1 MKTFTNYAEK
11 KAKQFLN
18 LLQGY
23 TKGIRFTAILILLL
37 MGVSN
42 TWAWNISVNTY
53 FYYDNSTLNWTN
65 SCIQLMVGHSSWSQG
80 YEMTKISNTNL
91 YYVKMPKWD
100 GATQIAVFGTD
111 NVWGGEGSS
120 ISSRKSWAPNST
132 SVLNL
137 TANLSGSRL
146 LTVNSSA
153 TLSNSSL
160 SSHTALNTDQKAVVQ
175 SNASGSYKDDANAG
189 SVSISTYN
197 LSSATAAAASTGTT
211 SASAARTASVS
222 MTATAKTGYTFV
234 GWYDSNGALLTTNV
248 EYTYTCSGSTA
259 TYYARFKENT
269 YSVTISAGEG
279 GTVSPSGS
287 KTIGQV
293 TKTTVT
299 ATANDNYEF
308 ANWTATGGVVV
319 ANTTSAATTITATAA
334 GTLTANFRS
343 TATNSLT
350 VVAGAN
356 IESVAGSEDPV
367 TLGKTYDI
375 KATPKTGYLFST
387 WTANPAENATFGSAT
402 TANTTVT
409 VNNGSV
415 TVTASA
421 TEIMSTLTTS
431 NQYNAGNP
439 SYAAPSATVSNIGI
453 ATTATVTATAAD
465 NGYTFTGW
473 TLTNCTR
480 TDGGAADAP
489 SITVCSN
496 GDGKAATV
504 VANYEEDLATTKWY
518 ISGNGNGSGNDL
530 TPGSP
535 FTGWAT
541 NGIQM
546 FKKSGHS
553 TEEIY
558 YCTITA
564 NTIASSDDHFPFKVY
579 NATTS
584 KYWGNNGY
592 WVTKENNHPTL
603 SSNSGDNMKFRP
615 YLTGTYEFKLDATNA
630 SSPVLTV
637 TWPVYNQLRISAA
650 NPADA
655 TNTGEFDMT
664 GSGTYTVT
672 RSLKANTTYTFKIV
686 YNSEWYGANS
696 GNLTRASA
704 SKTLSTSGGNLTIKT
719 DVAGNYT
726 FTFNSSTKALSV
738 TYPTAYTVTYGVG
751 TIEGTDKVTTDPTV
765 SSGSLVLA
773 STPITFSK
781 GATKAGYTWKNWNSK
796 ADGTGANLGTED
808 TYVSSNRAAAITVY
822 ACYDLVGY
830 TVTLDPQE
838 GTGGTASVSAKLT
851 NPMPE
856 IELPTREAYDFG
868 GYYDAKG
875 GQGTQYY
882 KPDGTSANNWDKTT
896 DATLYAHWIP
906 TEYNITY
913 ELNGGTNHASNP
925 KTYNITQEITLQD
938 PTYTGHIFKGWF
950 DNADFTGDAILSIS
964 AGSTGAKTFYA
975 KWEIGTYEITL
986 DLQQGTGGTQTISA
1000 TFGSEMPAIITP
1012 TREGY
1017 LFNGYYDQTEGKG
1030 IKYYDETGKNI
1041 KNWNKGSATL
1051 YAYWVSY
1058 ENCIFFKNNL
1068 KWNNVYIYTFTDNA
1082 YWNDGTGVHPATNK
1096 LEQGQMTQLGK
1107 TDIYYYILTSSAGFK
1122 DIAFSDYDMRGYGF
1136 FNDHKAIYRS
1146 DRSDQMPL
1154 FIPQKDQTPTGDTY
1168 TTNKYYSSGIW
1179 MKYNSTE
1186 SGYVFANN
1194 IDDHWNED
1202 PLQTD
1207 AAGGYHFATEVS
1219 LSGNTTYKFKIKSIK
1234 EDWFRTNTAITSTKN
1249 TDIEFKAEV
1258 GGNDVQLTT
1267 TSPGTYI
1274 ISIDVTDGKMIVS
1287 VEYPLQ
1293 GGDYRLV
1300 YVESEVLGKAPY
1312 TKFHP
1317 AQSIRY
1323 QAEGE
1328 KIDTISFYINQAT
1341 GKNPAILLQQC
1352 SIDGGATI
1360 TWNDVAIQYINGNGG
1375 ANPAIAQAPAKRA
1388 GELYI
1393 GTGNVS
1399 ITKNGVY
1406 NFHLSQNNGVATMLE
1421 DTHPYVG
1428 NYYIRTDGADGGW
1441 RKYNT
1446 TPDNIMTHSQTAL
1459 THGGYDYYFCKWLQ
1473 KGNSV
1478 KYVVANDYS
1487 YCVSDTLTTDDIVT
1501 NINGDLP
1508 ANANVRFTW
1517 NSSTDSLS
1525 RAYLAGSGIISD
1537 RYLVLIG
1544 DANLKDTSGKN
1555 FNVSG
1560 LKANEVAFEDMGNWL
1575 YQLDVKANQNTLVK
1589 LTADY
1594 NKKTQYFKGS
1604 ADDTEQLIKGSE
1616 NYYTLRLIYDFKTNY
1631 LVSGLV
1637 GNQTI
1642 TDNLDLEEVMIVR
1655 SHHEEAQTLKI
1666 SGNGSVTAN
1675 KAYGVMTFNKTT
1687 LNDNTKS
1694 QYERALYWVSFPF
1707 NVKLDEAFGFGN
1719 YGEHWIMEYYDGEAR
1734 AKNGAWV
1741 DSDTYWKYITEPKGY
1756 TLEAGK
1762 GYVLCLDL
1770 DLLGNSAEFWNNEN
1784 TEIAL
1789 YFPSSEENPIVINN
1803 EATQRTTTVLDHI
1816 CSIERDDRNIHDSN
1830 WNIIGVPAYTKI
1842 AGMTGGGVISY
1853 YRYDASKNEYDPAM
1867 TSGFNFNTMHAYMVQ
1882 YAGTINWTEQ
1892 ATSIAALAARKS
1904 PTSKDQYTLRLAL
1917 QQEDAQ
1923 CDHTFIRLQEDN
1935 VTAEFDMNYD
1945 LCKIINRG
1953 ANIYSMINDVEVA
1966 ANVLPVEERVIPIG
1980 LDIHET
1986 GNYTFAMPDGT
1997 DGITAILIDYETG
2010 KETNLLLAD
2019 YTTELR
2025 EGTNNERFALRVRP
2039 NHVATEVETI
2049 IDGANGQIQK
2059 YIINGALYILNNSQ
2073 LYDAQGRMVQQ

>member
-23 TKGIRFTAILILLL
+23 TKGIRMTAILILLL
-37 MGVSN
+37 MGISN
-42 TWAWNISVNTY
+42 AWAVNFTGGKIY
-53 FYYDNSTLNWTN
+53 FRNDVTNWTTSN
-65 SCIQLMVGHSSWSQG
+65 IQIFAHQSG
-80 YEMTKISNTNL
+80 YTWVSDPMNEVPDTKL
-91 YYVKMPKWD
+91 YYIN
-100 GATQIAVFGTD
+100 ASC
-111 NVWGGEGSS
+111 NWGGFVSYRICGNSSKWGSGGFTNQS
-120 ISSRKSWAPNST
+120 SSSKYTGTNNSYGLNGGSIYLITPASASNGCTITPQWYGSNNDFLKYKATVKAKTSTDGSNYTTISSGNWPATITIKGT
-132 SVLNL
+132 Y
-137 TANLSGSRL
+137 LSGDGKTARND
-146 LTVNSSA
+146 VA
-153 TLSNSSL
+153 TS
-160 SSHTALNTDQKAVVQ
+160 KG
-175 SNASGSYKDDANAG
+175 ASGSYDAVATGLITMTYSSLNSEYAFVGWGTAENAPSSTSESYEYNIGQATTVYAFFKKKYTITFDANGHGTAPSSQTIIAG
-189 SVSISTYN
+189 AK
-197 LSSATAAAASTGTT
+197 ATEPAEPAEA
-211 SASAARTASVS
+211 
-222 MTATAKTGYTFV
+222 GYTFG
-234 GWYDSNGALLTTNV
+234 GWYKDADCTSAFDFNTAITNNV
-248 EYTYTCSGSTA
+248 TLYAKWTQNA
-259 TYYARFKENT
+259 TY
-269 YSVTISAGEG
+269 
-279 GTVSPSGS
+279 
-287 KTIGQV
+287 
-293 TKTTVT
+293 
-299 ATANDNYEF
+299 
-308 ANWTATGGVVV
+308 
-319 ANTTSAATTITATAA
+319 
-334 GTLTANFRS
+334 
-343 TATNSLT
+343 SLT
-350 VVAGAN
+350 VVKGEG
-356 IESVAGSEDPV
+356 ITSVTGSTDPV
-367 TLGKTYDI
+367 TLGSTYTI
-375 KATPKTGYLFST
+375 TATPKTGYTFST
-387 WTANPAENATFGSAT
+387 WTADPAENATFGSAT

-415 TVTASA
+415 IVTASA

-431 NQYNAGNP
+431 NKYDAGNP
-439 SYAAPSATVSNIGI
+439 GYAVPSATVSEIGI
-453 ATTATVTATAAD
+453 ATTATVTATAAS

-480 TDGGAADAP
+480 TDDGADNAT

-504 VANYEEDLATTKWY
+504 VANYAEDLTTSWVLKGSFVDDFATAYK
-518 ISGNGNGSGNDL
+518 
-530 TPGSP
+530 
-535 FTGWAT
+535 FV
-541 NGIQM
+541 
-546 FKKSGHS
+546 KKSGES
-553 TEEIY
+553 TGKVAY
-558 YCTITA
+558 VSLDLADSKAYQ
-564 NTIASSDDHFPFKVY
+564 FKVVDGDTWY
-579 NATTS
+579 GNNNSNEQYWIKATTNDWVFYS
-584 KYWGNNGY
+584 DNGNCY
-592 WVTKENNHPTL
+592 MK
-603 SSNSGDNMKFRP
+603 SSVAG
-615 YLTGTYEFKLDATNA
+615 
-630 SSPVLTV
+630 
-637 TWPVYNQLRISAA
+637 
-650 NPADA
+650 
-655 TNTGEFDMT
+655 
-664 GSGTYTVT
+664 
-672 RSLKANTTYTFKIV
+672 TYTFKIDF
-686 YNSEWYGANS
+686 S
-696 GNLTRASA
+696 GTNP
-704 SKTLSTSGGNLTIKT
+704 K
-719 DVAGNYT
+719 V
-726 FTFNSSTKALSV
+726 SV
-738 TYPTAYTVTYGVG
+738 QFPAAYKITYDVG
-751 TIEGTDKVTTDPTV
+751 TNKGTDKVTTNPSIT
-765 SSGSLVLA
+765 SGTLVLA

-796 ADGTGANLGTED
+796 ADGTGTILGTGD
-808 TYVSSNRAAAITVY
+808 TYVSSNRAADITVY
-822 ACYDLVGY
+822 ACYNLVGY

-838 GTGGTASVSAKLT
+838 GTGGTASVSAKLN
-851 NPMPE
+851 NPMPK

-868 GYYDAKG
+868 GYYDAEG

-882 KPDGTSANNWDKTT
+882 KPDGTSAKNWDKTT

-1017 LFNGYYDQTEGKG
+1017 LFNGYYDQTGGKG
-1030 IKYYDETGKNI
+1030 TKYYNETGKNI

-1107 TDIYYYILTSSAGFK
+1107 TDIYYYILTSSARFK

-1194 IDDHWNED
+1194 IDAQWNED
-1202 PLQTD
+1202 PLVTD

-1274 ISIDVTDGKMIVS
+1274 ISIDVTDGKMMVS

-1300 YVESEVLGKAPY
+1300 YVESEVLGQAPY

-1328 KIDTISFYINQAT
+1328 KIDTISFYINQTT

-1352 SIDGGATI
+1352 SIDGATI

-1406 NFHLSQNNGVATMLE
+1406 NFHLSQTDGVATMLE

-1473 KGNSV
+1473 KGNNV

-1517 NSSTDSLS
+1517 NSSTNSLS

-1666 SGNGSVTAN
+1666 SGNVSVTAN
-1675 KAYGVMTFNKTT
+1675 KAYGVMTFNKST
-1687 LNDNTKS
+1687 LNGAGS
-1694 QYERALYWVSFPF
+1694 QHERALYWVSFPF
-1707 NVKLDEAFGFGN
+1707 DVKLDEAFGFGN

-1770 DLLGNSAEFWNNEN
+1770 DLLGNNAEFWDNEN

-1789 YFPSSEENPIVINN
+1789 YFPSCEENPIVINN
-1803 EATQRTTTVLDHI
+1803 AATQRETRVPEYI
-1816 CSIERDDRNIHDSN
+1816 CTIERDDRNIHDSN

-1842 AGMTGGGVISY
+1842 AEMVGENIFYYQYNAADNTYISGVT
-1853 YRYDASKNEYDPAM
+1853 P
-1867 TSGFNFNTMHAYMVQ
+1867 NFNTMHAYMVQ
-1882 YAGTINWTEQ
+1882 FAGTINWTEQ

-1917 QQEDAQ
+1917 QQEGTDH
-1923 CDHTFIRLQEDN
+1923 DHTFIRLQEDN
-1935 VTAEFDMNYD
+1935 ATAEFDMNYD
-1945 LCKIINRG
+1945 LCKIINSG
-1953 ANIYSMINDVEVA
+1953 ANIYSMIGNVEVA
-1966 ANVLPVEERVIPIG
+1966 ANVLPMEERVIPLG

-2039 NHVATEVETI
+2039 NHVATAVETI

-2059 YIINGALYILNNSQ
+2059 YIINGALYILNNGQ
-2073 LYDAQGRMVQQ
+2073 LYDAQGRMVQP

>member
-1 MKTFTNYAEK
+1 MKTFTHYAEK

-23 TKGIRFTAILILLL
+23 TKGIRMTAILILLL
-37 MGVSN
+37 MGVNNAQAADASN
-42 TWAWNISVNTY
+42 AIV
-53 FYYDNSTLNWTN
+53 YYDNTASNW
-65 SCIQLMVGHSSWSQG
+65 SDVQILIGHSTWSSV
-80 YEMTKISNTNL
+80 YTLSKISGTNNL
-91 YYVKMPKWD
+91 YCN
-100 GATQIAVFGTD
+100 TSLS
-111 NVWGGEGSS
+111 WGGYSEFYFVTGASSWGDEGNSPTHRKGYVTNYSAKKTTGLGSNKYLYVSS
-120 ISSRKSWAPNST
+120 GTSKGASLTETKLNNGYSELNYTQTVQQHLSTDGGTNYSASTTALATVKVSSNK
-132 SVLNL
+132 LN
-137 TANLSGSRL
+137 G
-146 LTVNSSA
+146 NSS
-153 TLSNSSL
+153 TTSS
-160 SSHTALNTDQKAVVQ
+160 SGTI
-175 SNASGSYKDDANAG
+175 ASGSSNA
-189 SVSISTYN
+189 TC
-197 LSSATAAAASTGTT
+197 
-211 SASAARTASVS
+211 SAARTATVTYTVS
-222 MTATAKTGYTFV
+222 GVKAGYTFV
-234 GWYDSNGALLTTNV
+234 GWYDGTTQKSTSTT
-248 EYTYTCSGSTA
+248 YTYNATA
-259 TYYARFKENT
+259 AKTITARFKENM
-269 YSVTISAGEG
+269 YSVTISAGSG

-287 KTIGQV
+287 QTIGQV
-293 TKTTVT
+293 TQTTVT

-308 ANWTATGGVVV
+308 ANWTATGGVIV
-319 ANTTSAATTITATAA
+319 ANNSAASTTITATAA

-343 TATNSLT
+343 TATYSLT
-350 VVAGAN
+350 VAEGAGIA
-356 IESVAGSEDPV
+356 SVEGSTDPV
-367 TLGKTYDI
+367 TLGNTYDI
-375 KATPKTGYLFST
+375 KATPKTGYTFST

-409 VNNGSV
+409 VKNGSV

-431 NQYNAGNP
+431 NKYDAGNP
-439 SYAAPSATVSNIGI
+439 EYAIPTKSVNSIGVT
-453 ATTATVTATAAD
+453 TTATINATAAEE
-465 NGYTFTGW
+465 GYTFAGW
-473 TLTNCTR
+473 ELTNCVR
-480 TDGGAADAP
+480 TDGGDETAT
-489 SITVCSN
+489 SIIVKSN

-504 VANYEEDLATTKWY
+504 VANYAEDLTSEWHLV
-518 ISGNGNGSGNDL
+518 GNGNIFPDGWNVNNNSMMKKISG
-530 TPGSP
+530 
-535 FTGWAT
+535 
-541 NGIQM
+541 
-546 FKKSGHS
+546 KS
-553 TEEIY
+553 TESIV
-558 YCTITA
+558 A
-564 NTIASSDDHFPFKVY
+564 LKV
-579 NATTS
+579 NVTT
-584 KYWGNNGY
+584 
-592 WVTKENNHPTL
+592 VQ
-603 SSNSGDNMKFRP
+603 
-615 YLTGTYEFKLDATNA
+615 TYEFKIVDDNGSA
-630 SSPVLTV
+630 SET
-637 TWPVYNQLRISAA
+637 
-650 NPADA
+650 
-655 TNTGEFDMT
+655 
-664 GSGTYTVT
+664 
-672 RSLKANTTYTFKIV
+672 
-686 YNSEWYGANS
+686 WYGYSTGNTFLTWTATGTKNVYS
-696 GNLTRASA
+696 GNNNAN
-704 SKTLSTSGGNLTIKT
+704 NLKFTPN
-719 DVAGNYT
+719 VAGEYEFKVDYSGAYPAVT
-726 FTFNSSTKALSV
+726 I
-738 TYPTAYTVTYGVG
+738 TYPTAYKITYDVG
-751 TIEGTDKVTTDPTV
+751 TNKGTDKVTTTPSIT
-765 SSGSLVLA
+765 SESLVLA

-796 ADGTGANLGTED
+796 ADGNGTVLGTGD
-808 TYVSSNRAAAITVY
+808 TYVSSNRAADITVY
-822 ACYDLVGY
+822 ACYDLVDY

-838 GTGGTASVSAKLT
+838 GTGGTASVSTKLN
-851 NPMPE
+851 NPMPK

-868 GYYDAKG
+868 GYYDAEG

-882 KPDGTSANNWDKTT
+882 KPDGTSAKNWDKTT

-1017 LFNGYYDQTEGKG
+1017 LFNGYYDQTGGKG
-1030 IKYYDETGKNI
+1030 TKYYDETGKNI

-1068 KWNNVYIYTFTDNA
+1068 KWNNVYVYTFSDEMWHNGDNTE
-1082 YWNDGTGVHPATNK
+1082 DPKDDKGVQPKVNRIEYGK
-1096 LEQGQMTQLGK
+1096 MKQIEK
-1107 TDIYYYILTSSAGFK
+1107 TDIYYYILTNLTGFSH
-1122 DIAFSDYDMRGYGF
+1122 IAFSEKDMHTYDYFYDG
-1136 FNDHKAIYRS
+1136 KVTYRS
-1146 DRSDQMPL
+1146 DRSNQMSL
-1154 FIPQKDQTPTGDTY
+1154 FIPQTNQTPT
-1168 TTNKYYSSGIW
+1168 TTNNAKYYSSGIW

-1194 IDDHWNED
+1194 IDAQWNED
-1202 PLQTD
+1202 PLVTD
-1207 AAGGYHFATEVS
+1207 ATGGYHFATEVS

-1300 YVESEVLGKAPY
+1300 YVESEVLGQAPY

-1352 SIDGGATI
+1352 NIDGATI

-1406 NFHLSQNNGVATMLE
+1406 NFHLSQNDGVATMLE

-1616 NYYTLRLIYDFKTNY
+1616 NYYALRLIYDFKTNY

-1675 KAYGVMTFNKTT
+1675 KAYGVMTFNKST
-1687 LNDNTKS
+1687 LNGAGS
-1694 QYERALYWVSFPF
+1694 QHERALYWVSFPF
-1707 NVKLDEAFGFGN
+1707 DVKLDEAFGFGN
-1719 YGEHWIMEYYDGEAR
+1719 YDEHWIMEYYDGEAR

-1770 DLLGNSAEFWNNEN
+1770 DLLGNNAEFWDNEN

-1789 YFPSSEENPIVINN
+1789 YFPSCEENPIVINN
-1803 EATQRTTTVLDHI
+1803 AATQRETIVPEYI
-1816 CSIERDDRNIHDSN
+1816 CTIERDDRNIHDSN

-1842 AGMTGGGVISY
+1842 AEMVGENIFYYQYNAADNTYVSGVT
-1853 YRYDASKNEYDPAM
+1853 P
-1867 TSGFNFNTMHAYMVQ
+1867 NFNTMHAYMVQ
-1882 YAGTINWTEQ
+1882 FAGTINWTEQ

-1917 QQEDAQ
+1917 QQEGADY
-1923 CDHTFIRLQEDN
+1923 DHTFIRLQEDN
-1935 VTAEFDMNYD
+1935 ATAEFDMNYD

-1953 ANIYSMINDVEVA
+1953 ANIYSMINNVEVA

-2039 NHVATEVETI
+2039 NHVATAVETI

-2059 YIINGALYILNNSQ
+2059 YIINGALYILNNGQ
-2073 LYDAQGRMVQQ
+2073 LYDAQGRMVQP